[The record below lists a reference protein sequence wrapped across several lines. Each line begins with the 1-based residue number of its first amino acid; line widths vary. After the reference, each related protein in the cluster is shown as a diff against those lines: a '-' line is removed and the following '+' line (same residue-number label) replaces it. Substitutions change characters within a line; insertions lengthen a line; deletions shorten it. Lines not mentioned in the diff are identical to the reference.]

1 MNTIICKN
9 KSYRLIKLVY
19 ATELVQLTKIM
30 ITLLHRMIILRDFE
44 MQIGWL
50 IEVLHVNE
58 LLDYSF
64 PLP

>member
-9 KSYRLIKLVY
+9 ESYRLIKLVY
-19 ATELVQLTKIM
+19 AAELVQLTKIM